1 MTSENGTFPFMD
13 EPVDNRTASEREW
26 IGMPEYISTTMPEPE
41 ITATFKFRNEKDYE
55 FFKET
60 VKKHLYNNEKCFDG
74 QQSIEAKQ
82 AWYPLKEKD
91 SLWVYKSKKP
101 INPQFPVYIVSKGR
115 WKKNPTSRVLTE
127 LNVPF
132 YIVVEK
138 DEYEKYQQIVPKEQI
153 LILPQKY
160 KDEYDVF
167 WDDDDPRVGPGAAR
181 NFCWEHSIENGFD
194 WHWVMDDNIESFER
208 HNNNRKIRCIDGTY
222 FKAIEDFVLRYTNI
236 GQAGLAYTFFCPS
249 LEYRPAYVMNT
260 RIYSCL
266 LIRNDVPYRWRGRY
280 NEDTDLSL
288 RMLKDGWCT
297 VQFNAF
303 LQGKMTT
310 SKLRG
315 GNSKEFYDEEGTKK
329 KSQMLADMHPDVAKV
344 SWMWNRWHHKVD
356 YRPFSRN
363 KLIKKDLEIE
373 DCVNDY
379 GMELTSYPKH
389 SLSK

>member
-1 MTSENGTFPFMD
+1 MCI
-13 EPVDNRTASEREW
+13 R
-26 IGMPEYISTTMPEPE
+26 
-41 ITATFKFRNEKDYE
+41 
-55 FFKET
+55 
-60 VKKHLYNNEKCFDG
+60 
-74 QQSIEAKQ
+74 
-82 AWYPLKEKD
+82 D
-91 SLWVYKSKKP
+91 S
-101 INPQFPVYIVSKGR
+101 
-115 WKKNPTSRVLTE
+115 
-127 LNVPF
+127 
-132 YIVVEK
+132 
-138 DEYEKYQQIVPKEQI
+138 
-153 LILPQKY
+153 
-160 KDEYDVF
+160 
-167 WDDDDPRVGPGAAR
+167 PRVGPGAAR

-208 HNNNRKIRCIDGTY
+208 ANKNRKIRCVDGTY
-222 FKAIEDFVLRYTNI
+222 FKAVEDFVLRYTNI
-236 GQAGLAYTFFCPS
+236 GQAGLAYAFFCPA
-249 LEYRPAYVMNT
+249 LEYRPAYVTNT

-315 GNSKEFYDEEGTKK
+315 GNSKEFYDKEGTKK

-344 SWMWNRWHHKVD
+344 TWLFNRWHHKVD

-363 KLIKKDLEIE
+363 KLIKKDIEIE

-379 GMELTSYPKH
+379 GMELSA
-389 SLSK
+389 SS